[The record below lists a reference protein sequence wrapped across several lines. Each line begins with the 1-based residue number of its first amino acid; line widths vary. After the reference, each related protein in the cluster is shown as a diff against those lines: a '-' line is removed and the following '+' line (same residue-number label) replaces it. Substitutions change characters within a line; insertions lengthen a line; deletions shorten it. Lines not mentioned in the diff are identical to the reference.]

1 MHLLDD
7 EGGRYGGDIWPAELA
22 MENFAPELD
31 LKTSESCHI
40 RRLLGRMEQYDRTT
54 WLMQYESFL
63 QRALCVV
70 RSDRTAKR
78 FGILHADMQG
88 FQVLNRIY
96 GERAGNSMLR
106 AFAAFLRRRDEYV
119 CGSRIFADRFVI
131 LFTIPNGYSLQAIT
145 DKLVAEGEQFLAEK
159 RRLHPRSHMAFVGGV
174 CPVEGRPESLHSLVS
189 RADQARRSL
198 KPTLRSR
205 GGVFTEA
212 MEICRLQRQS
222 LYEDVTKALE
232 HGGVFFLLQPQV
244 DITTGAVVGAEALAR
259 MRTPDGKLIMPGNF
273 VPLLEESGDITS
285 LDFTIYGQVC
295 RYQQERQCAGKAL
308 LPISVNISRE
318 HFRNPA
324 FVEEFHALVKSYGLE
339 PRWLG
344 LEITESVFVKNLAE
358 ISESVRQLKQ
368 YGYSIWL
375 DDFGAGYSS
384 LNVLKDVPFDV
395 IKIDRGLLG
404 TEDIA
409 PTNKSIINSIVRL
422 SEDLEMGI
430 LCEGVE
436 KASQREFLS
445 RLGEIQA
452 QGFLYA
458 RPMSP
463 ENFTSLMEGGK
474 ALIPAGEEAP
484 DA

>member
-1 MHLLDD
+1 MHFLDE
-7 EGGRYGGDIWPAELA
+7 EGERGGDVWPAALA
-22 MENFAPELD
+22 MENFAPEFD
-31 LKTSESCHI
+31 LKTSESCQV
-40 RRLLGRMEQYDRTT
+40 RRLLARVEQYDRTT

-63 QRALCVV
+63 QQALCVV
-70 RSDRTAKR
+70 RSDRTARR
-78 FGILHADMQG
+78 FGLLHADMQG

-106 AFAAFLRRRDEYV
+106 AFAAFLRRREEYV
-119 CGSRIFADRFVI
+119 CGSRIFADRFVV
-131 LFTIPNGYSLQAIT
+131 LFTIPDDYSLQAIT

-159 RRLHPRSHMAFVGGV
+159 RRLHPRSHLAFVGGV
-174 CPVEGRPESLHSLVS
+174 CPVEGRPESLHSLVT

-259 MRTPDGKLIMPGNF
+259 MRTPDGTLIMPGNF
-273 VPLLEESGDITS
+273 VPLLEESGDIAG

-295 RYQQERQCAGKAL
+295 QYLQARQRAGKAL

-324 FVEEFHALVKSYGLE
+324 FVDDLHALVQSYGLE

-344 LEITESVFVKNLAE
+344 LEITESVFVKNLEE

-404 TEDIA
+404 SGAIA
-409 PTNKSIINSIVRL
+409 PTNKSIITSVVRL
-422 SEDLEMGI
+422 AEDLGMGV

-436 KASQREFLS
+436 NASQREFLS
-445 RLGEIQA
+445 RLGAIQA

-458 RPMSP
+458 RPMNP
-463 ENFTSLMEGGK
+463 ENFTNLLEGGK
-474 ALIPAGEEAP
+474 KLLPAGEEVP

>member
-1 MHLLDD
+1 MHFLDD
-7 EGGRYGGDIWPAELA
+7 EGGQNGGDVWPSELA
-22 MENFAPELD
+22 AENLAPELD
-31 LKTSESCHI
+31 LKARESCQI
-40 RRLLGRMEQYDRTT
+40 RRLLSRMEQYDRTT
-54 WLMQYESFL
+54 WLMQFESFL

-70 RSDRTAKR
+70 RFDRMARR

-119 CGSRIFADRFVI
+119 CGSRIFADQFVI
-131 LFTIPNGYSLQAIT
+131 LFTIPDGYSLQAIT
-145 DKLVAEGEQFLAEK
+145 DKLVAEGERFLAEK
-159 RRLHPRSHMAFVGGV
+159 RKLHPRSHLAFVGGV
-174 CPVEGRPESLHSLVS
+174 CPVKGRPESLHALVS

-273 VPLLEESGDITS
+273 VPLLEESGDITG
-285 LDFTIYGQVC
+285 LDFNIYGQVC
-295 RYQQERQCAGKAL
+295 RYQQARRRAGKTL

-324 FVEEFHALVKSYGLE
+324 FVDDLHALVQSYGLE

-344 LEITESVFVKNLAE
+344 LEITESVFVKNLEE

-404 TEDIA
+404 AEDIA
-409 PTNKSIINSIVRL
+409 PTNKSIINSVVRL
-422 SEDLEMGI
+422 AEDLKMGV

-436 KASQREFLS
+436 NASQREFLS
-445 RLGEIQA
+445 RLGNLQA
-452 QGFLYA
+452 QGFFYA

-463 ENFTSLMEGGK
+463 EDFTALLEGDVK
-474 ALIPAGEEAP
+474 FLTAGEEAP